1 MGIAMGQHRH
11 LASPFAAPTGG
22 GVLAALRRAIRTI
35 EGMAGA
41 AETGA
46 IPVGI
51 AAIDEILGGGL
62 ARGNLHEIA
71 AAGESGMAAAT
82 GFALAL
88 ARASAPRQLPL
99 LWVAEDMAR
108 AESGAPYGPG
118 LIDLGL
124 PPEGLI
130 TVAAAKGRD
139 VLWAMEEGLNCRAV
153 GAVIGEIR
161 SPVMDLVASR
171 RLSLAAGRRNGLAL
185 LLRMAPRDASA
196 AATRWV
202 IRPAPSAADRI
213 RGPGPPRFAVELKR
227 NRRGRLGTWMV
238 EWSRDEQQFILA
250 THSQPVANAVADRPH
265 RAAARA

>member
-1 MGIAMGQHRH
+1 MGLHRH
-11 LASPFAAPTGG
+11 LASSFAAPASG
-22 GVLAALRRAIRTI
+22 GVLAALRRAIRAI
-35 EGMAGA
+35 EGMAGEVEA
-41 AETGA
+41 GA
-46 IPVGI
+46 IPFGI
-51 AAIDEILGGGL
+51 APIDEILGGGL
-62 ARGNLHEIA
+62 ARGSLHEIA

-88 ARASAPRQLPL
+88 ARHQLPL

-118 LIDLGL
+118 LVDLGL

-130 TVAAAKGRD
+130 TMAAARGRD

-185 LLRMAPRDASA
+185 LLRTAPRDASA

-202 IRPAPSAADRI
+202 IRSAPSAADRI
-213 RGPGPPRFAVELKR
+213 RGPGPPRLAVELTR

-238 EWSRDEQQFILA
+238 EWSRDEQQFTLA
-250 THSQPVANAVADRPH
+250 AHSQSVADAAADRPH